1 MELGNQLS
9 QEAKPM
15 AGGGLVNNSHE
26 RLTYHMR
33 QH

>member
-9 QEAKPM
+9 HEAKPM
-15 AGGGLVNNSHE
+15 AGGGLVNNSRE

-33 QH
+33 LH